1 MPRPTRAVAR
11 VNLRIHQGHTTVKL
25 LSTLLGLPLL
35 CCAVMPAA
43 AAGDVSLVER
53 DAIIATSTE
62 AALARL
68 KLQPGALR
76 LVPDQLRR
84 SGDWAFL
91 IANLRSASGGRFDYA
106 GTELH
111 EAAQAGAVSDVC
123 AALLRRDGTRWQIV
137 DLAVGPSDVAW
148 EDWATTHKAP
158 AALFR

>member
-1 MPRPTRAVAR
+1 M
-11 VNLRIHQGHTTVKL
+11 KL

-35 CCAVMPAA
+35 CCAVMPAS
-43 AAGDVSLVER
+43 AAGEVSLAER
-53 DAIIATSTE
+53 DAIVATSTE

-68 KLQPGALR
+68 KLPAGALR
-76 LVPDQLRR
+76 LTPDQLRR

-91 IANLRSASGGRFDYA
+91 IANLRGTSGGRFDYA

-123 AALLRRDGTRWQIV
+123 AALLRRDGTRWKVV
-137 DLAVGPSDVAW
+137 DLAVGPTDVAW

-158 AALFR
+158 TALFK

>member
-1 MPRPTRAVAR
+1 MRAATRID
-11 VNLRIHQGHTTVKL
+11 LPIHQGHTTVKL

-43 AAGDVSLVER
+43 AAGDVSLAER
-53 DAIIATSTE
+53 DAIVAASTG

-91 IANLRSASGGRFDYA
+91 IANVRSASGGRFDYA
-106 GTELH
+106 GTDLH
-111 EAAQAGAVSDVC
+111 EAAQAGAVSDGC
-123 AALLRRDGTRWQIV
+123 AALLRRDGARWKVI
-137 DLAVGPSDVAW
+137 DIAVGPSDVAW
-148 EDWATTHKAP
+148 ENWAATHQAP
-158 AALFR
+158 AALFK